1 MSLPHNGAAAYST
14 WICFQFP
21 RTEFLPSIWHA
32 VLASSHGTNLLE
44 IIVVRWQRRSGFDE
58 NDGRWPKATKSSVRK
73 MNIMQT
79 DIVSWGRK
87 EKHWIDSSENKGRGE
102 WMMCQMSQWPS
113 PVCRCLLSDCLHLKQ
128 GWHNCHIP
136 VSIRC
141 PPQLKG
147 LRKLGLGWGRKRG
160 DRDKGKCRNSPDIL
174 LAYPLVTVLLCLR
187 TTWHIFLWPCSHTC
201 VHLSTPGGHSG
212 KTKAT
217 LRGILQQISAA
228 VEKKLEYLDLPLSVT
243 KCCFSSG
250 EMKLSLCGREA
261 QFGN

>member
-1 MSLPHNGAAAYST
+1 
-14 WICFQFP
+14 
-21 RTEFLPSIWHA
+21 
-32 VLASSHGTNLLE
+32 
-44 IIVVRWQRRSGFDE
+44 
-58 NDGRWPKATKSSVRK
+58 
-73 MNIMQT
+73 
-79 DIVSWGRK
+79 
-87 EKHWIDSSENKGRGE
+87 
-102 WMMCQMSQWPS
+102 MCQMSQWPS

-187 TTWHIFLWPCSHTC
+187 TSWHTLLWPCSHTC
-201 VHLSTPGGHSG
+201 VHLGTPGGHSS

-217 LRGILQQISAA
+217 LRGILQQISAL
-228 VEKKLEYLDLPLSVT
+228 VEKNWNILIFRFPSPNVVSAVAKWNSPSVAEKLNLVIRKY
-243 KCCFSSG
+243 SSLKWDSS
-250 EMKLSLCGREA
+250 E
-261 QFGN
+261 

>member
-1 MSLPHNGAAAYST
+1 
-14 WICFQFP
+14 
-21 RTEFLPSIWHA
+21 
-32 VLASSHGTNLLE
+32 
-44 IIVVRWQRRSGFDE
+44 
-58 NDGRWPKATKSSVRK
+58 
-73 MNIMQT
+73 
-79 DIVSWGRK
+79 
-87 EKHWIDSSENKGRGE
+87 
-102 WMMCQMSQWPS
+102 MCQMSQWPS

-174 LAYPLVTVLLCLR
+174 LAYPLVTVLLRSR
-187 TTWHIFLWPCSHTC
+187 TPWHIFLWPCSHTC

-217 LRGILQQISAA
+217 LEEEYFSRFLPWWKNWNILIFRSSSTNVVSAA
-228 VEKKLEYLDLPLSVT
+228 AKWNSPSVAEKLNLVIRKY
-243 KCCFSSG
+243 SSLKWDSS
-250 EMKLSLCGREA
+250 E
-261 QFGN
+261 